1 MSQQSSEIR
10 LTGLNFEN
18 DGKSSPQENSTP
30 TANGDEA
37 VRCAA
42 IDIGSNS
49 MRLVVSQV
57 LSGFDYRVLDEERE
71 STRLAHSLSVNGN
84 LDPQAIEDSLAALRR
99 FKKIAEGFGVY
110 DIRTIATCAVREA
123 GNGAEFCRR
132 AQEEAGIEIEVI
144 SADMEGQL
152 AFRSVAQAFD
162 VRDMN
167 VAIADIGG
175 GSTEIVFACGGHI
188 EEIFPTKLGCVRVTE
203 QFGINDELFT
213 TPDSLKRLIAGID
226 KELKPLIK
234 KRPFVPQV
242 LFGTGGTFTTLA
254 SILMMQRGEVGQ
266 MEWGYRIHRA
276 DVSHTL
282 DLLSKMTLKQ
292 RKSLPGL
299 STDRADIIVAG
310 IAIIDRLMHRMDV
323 NTLRIHDRGIRD
335 GLMLTMI
342 EDLQPGSD
350 NKEAEDQRRQE
361 AMDTFARS
369 CGVDMIHTQHVA
381 NLAVSLFQ
389 QMTPMFDLRESDH
402 ETIYAAAMLQDVGY
416 LINYEKHHKHSYSL
430 ILNSQLP
437 GFSRH
442 ALEIVANVARYH
454 RGANPKKKHGNF
466 TRLSENDQLRV
477 KQMAAILRVAGAL
490 DRSHRQQVSKVEVTR
505 QPDHVY
511 VTVEATGD
519 PEVDLWAARSR
530 TELFCKAFDT
540 DIRFGLRR
548 PAPDG
553 VSPPSS

>member
-1 MSQQSSEIR
+1 
-10 LTGLNFEN
+10 
-18 DGKSSPQENSTP
+18 ENSTP

-167 VAIADIGG
+167 V
-175 GSTEIVFACGGHI
+175 IVFACGGHI

-234 KRPFVPQV
+234 
-242 LFGTGGTFTTLA
+242 
-254 SILMMQRGEVGQ
+254 
-266 MEWGYRIHRA
+266 
-276 DVSHTL
+276 
-282 DLLSKMTLKQ
+282 
-292 RKSLPGL
+292 
-299 STDRADIIVAG
+299 
-310 IAIIDRLMHRMDV
+310 
-323 NTLRIHDRGIRD
+323 
-335 GLMLTMI
+335 
-342 EDLQPGSD
+342 
-350 NKEAEDQRRQE
+350 
-361 AMDTFARS
+361 
-369 CGVDMIHTQHVA
+369 
-381 NLAVSLFQ
+381 
-389 QMTPMFDLRESDH
+389 
-402 ETIYAAAMLQDVGY
+402 
-416 LINYEKHHKHSYSL
+416 
-430 ILNSQLP
+430 
-437 GFSRH
+437 
-442 ALEIVANVARYH
+442 
-454 RGANPKKKHGNF
+454 
-466 TRLSENDQLRV
+466 
-477 KQMAAILRVAGAL
+477 
-490 DRSHRQQVSKVEVTR
+490 
-505 QPDHVY
+505 
-511 VTVEATGD
+511 
-519 PEVDLWAARSR
+519 
-530 TELFCKAFDT
+530 
-540 DIRFGLRR
+540 
-548 PAPDG
+548 
-553 VSPPSS
+553 

>member
-1 MSQQSSEIR
+1 MSQQPTDIR
-10 LTGLNFEN
+10 LANVETEN
-18 DGKSSPQENSTP
+18 AASPPEDAP
-30 TANGDEA
+30 I
-37 VRCAA
+37 RCAA

-49 MRLVVSQV
+49 MRLVVAQK
-57 LSGFDYRVLDEERE
+57 LAGYDYRVLDEERE
-71 STRLAHSLSVNGN
+71 STRLAHSLSINGN
-84 LDPQAIEDSLAALRR
+84 LDPATIDNSINALRR

-123 GNGAEFCRR
+123 GNGGEFCQR
-132 AQEEAGIEIEVI
+132 AKDEVGIDIEVI

-175 GSTEIVFACGGHI
+175 GSTEVVFACGGHI
-188 EEIFPTKLGCVRVTE
+188 EEIVPTKLGCVRATE
-203 QFGINDELFT
+203 QFGINEELFT
-213 TPDSLKRLIAGID
+213 TPDSLKNMIAGID
-226 KELKPLIK
+226 KELKTLLK

-276 DVSHTL
+276 DVSHML
-282 DLLSKMTLKQ
+282 DLLSKMTLKE

-335 GLMLTMI
+335 GLMLSMM
-342 EDLQPGSD
+342 EDLEPGSPD
-350 NKEAEDQRRQE
+350 DKAADDQRRQE
-361 AMDTFARS
+361 AMDTFSRS

-381 NLAVSLFQ
+381 NLAVSLFRQ
-389 QMTPMFDLRESDH
+389 LTPLFNLKETDD
-402 ETIYAAAMLQDVGY
+402 ETIYASAMLQDVGY
-416 LINYEKHHKHSYSL
+416 LINYEQHHKHSYSL

-454 RGANPKKKHGNF
+454 RGANPKKKHANF
-466 TRLSENDQLRV
+466 TRLSDNDQTRV
-477 KQMAAILRVAGAL
+477 RQLAAILRVAGAL
-490 DRSHRQQVSKVEVTR
+490 DRSHRQQVSQAEIT
-505 QPDHVY
+505 QHPDHIFVSI
-511 VTVEATGD
+511 EATGD

-530 TELFCKAFDT
+530 TELFCKAFNT
-540 DIRFGLRR
+540 DIRFGLHR
-548 PAPDG
+548 PAASG
-553 VSPPSS
+553 VSN

>member
-1 MSQQSSEIR
+1 MSQQPTEMR
-10 LTGLNFEN
+10 LGGLDSGN
-18 DGKSSPQENSTP
+18 GS
-30 TANGDEA
+30 ANGDEPI
-37 VRCAA
+37 RCAA

-49 MRLVVSQV
+49 MRLVVAQK

-71 STRLAHSLSVNGN
+71 STRLARSLSAGGN
-84 LDPQAIEDSLAALRR
+84 LDAEAIDNSINALRR

-123 GNGAEFCRR
+123 GNGGEFCQR
-132 AQEEAGIEIEVI
+132 AKDEVGIDIEVI
-144 SADMEGQL
+144 PADMEGQL

-188 EEIFPTKLGCVRVTE
+188 EEILPTKLGCVRVTE
-203 QFGINDELFT
+203 QFGINDELFM
-213 TPDSLKRLIAGID
+213 TPDSLKKMTAGID
-226 KELKPLIK
+226 KELKPMIK

-282 DLLSKMTLKQ
+282 DTLSKMTLKE
-292 RKSLPGL
+292 RKSVPGL

-335 GLMLTMI
+335 GLMLTMM
-342 EDLQPGSD
+342 EDLEPGTADS
-350 NKEAEDQRRQE
+350 KAAEDQRRQE
-361 AMDTFARS
+361 AMETFARS

-381 NLAVSLFQ
+381 NLAVSLFR
-389 QMTPMFDLRESDH
+389 QMVPMFDLRETDD

-454 RGANPKKKHGNF
+454 RGANPKKKHTNF
-466 TRLSENDQLRV
+466 TRLGDNDQARV
-477 KQMAAILRVAGAL
+477 KKLAAILRVAGAL
-490 DRSHRQQVSKVEVTR
+490 DRSHRQQVSQVEVT
-505 QPDHVY
+505 QKPDHIAVAI
-511 VTVEATGD
+511 EATGD

-530 TELFCKAFDT
+530 TELFCKAFNT
-540 DIRFGLRR
+540 DIRFGLYR
-548 PAPDG
+548 PSADG
-553 VSPPSS
+553 GSNRE

>member
-1 MSQQSSEIR
+1 MSQQPTEIR
-10 LTGLNFEN
+10 LTGLES
-18 DGKSSPQENSTP
+18 DLGAQ
-30 TANGDEA
+30 NGDEP

-49 MRLVVSQV
+49 MRLVVAQK
-57 LSGFDYRVLDEERE
+57 LAGFDYRVLDEERE

-84 LDPQAIEDSLAALRR
+84 LDPEAIDSSISALRR

-123 GNGAEFCRR
+123 GNGGYFCER
-132 AQEEAGIEIEVI
+132 AKDEVGIDIEVI

-188 EEIFPTKLGCVRVTE
+188 EEILPTKLGCVRVTE
-203 QFGINDELFT
+203 QYGINEELFS
-213 TPDSLKRLIAGID
+213 TPDSLKKMIAGID
-226 KELKPLIK
+226 RELKPMIK
-234 KRPFVPQV
+234 RRPFVPQV

-282 DLLSKMTLKQ
+282 DTLSKMTLKE
-292 RKSLPGL
+292 RKNVPGL
-299 STDRADIIVAG
+299 SADRADIIVAG

-335 GLMLTMI
+335 GLMLTMM
-342 EDLQPGSD
+342 EELEPGS
-350 NKEAEDQRRQE
+350 AEDKAAEEQRRQE
-361 AMDTFARS
+361 AMSTFARS
-369 CGVDMIHTQHVA
+369 CGVDMIHTHHVA
-381 NLAVSLFQ
+381 DLAVSLFR
-389 QMTPMFDLRESDH
+389 QMTPMFDLRETDD

-454 RGANPKKKHGNF
+454 RGANPKKKHANF
-466 TRLSENDQLRV
+466 TRLSDNDQTRV

-490 DRSHRQQVSKVEVTR
+490 DRSHRQQVSKVEVTKH
-505 QPDHVY
+505 PDHIY
-511 VTVEATGD
+511 VSIEATGD

-530 TELFCKAFDT
+530 TELFCKAFET
-540 DIRFGLRR
+540 DIRFGLHR
-548 PAPDG
+548 PA
-553 VSPPSS
+553 VSRTSND

>member
-1 MSQQSSEIR
+1 MSQHAPESTTDGTDANAAASS
-10 LTGLNFEN
+10 
-18 DGKSSPQENSTP
+18 DGGEDQ
-30 TANGDEA
+30 A
-37 VRCAA
+37 RCAA

-57 LSGFDYRVLDEERE
+57 LSGLDYRILDEERE
-71 STRLAHSLSVNGN
+71 STRLAHSLAVNGQ

-99 FKKIAEGFGVY
+99 FKKIAEGFGVHE
-110 DIRTIATCAVREA
+110 IRTIATCAVREA
-123 GNGAEFCRR
+123 SNGAEFCQR
-132 AQEEAGIEIEVI
+132 AKDEAGIEIEVI

-188 EEIFPTKLGCVRVTE
+188 EEIVPTKLGCVRVTE
-203 QFGINDELFT
+203 QYGINDELFT
-213 TPDSLKRLIAGID
+213 TPDSFKRLIAGID
-226 KELKPLIK
+226 RDLKPLLK

-282 DLLSKMTLKQ
+282 DTLSKMTLKQ
-292 RKSLPGL
+292 RKALPGL

-342 EDLQPGSD
+342 EDMRPDSPE
-350 NKEAEDQRRQE
+350 KTAAEEQQRQQ
-361 AMDTFARS
+361 AMETFARS
-369 CGVDMIHTQHVA
+369 CGVDMVHTQHVA
-381 NLAVSLFQ
+381 SLAVSLFR
-389 QMTPMFDLRESDH
+389 QMTPMFDLRETDDD
-402 ETIYAAAMLQDVGY
+402 TIYASAMLQDVGY

-466 TRLSENDQLRV
+466 TRLSESDQTRV
-477 KQMAAILRVAGAL
+477 KQLAAILRVAGAL
-490 DRSHRQQVSKVEVTR
+490 DRSHRQQVSRVEVTL
-505 QPDHVY
+505 QPDHVF
-511 VTVEATGD
+511 VSIEATGD

-530 TELFCKAFDT
+530 TELFCKAFNT

-548 PAPDG
+548 PANG
-553 VSPPSS
+553 TVSSTAS

>member
-1 MSQQSSEIR
+1 MTQHAPES
-10 LTGLNFEN
+10 TT
-18 DGKSSPQENSTP
+18 DGTDANVAASPDGGEDQ
-30 TANGDEA
+30 A
-37 VRCAA
+37 RCAA

-57 LSGFDYRVLDEERE
+57 LSGLDYRILDEERE
-71 STRLAHSLSVNGN
+71 STRLAHSLAVNGQ

-99 FKKIAEGFGVY
+99 FKKIAEGFGVH

-123 GNGAEFCRR
+123 SNGAEFCQR
-132 AQEEAGIEIEVI
+132 AKDEAGIDIEVI

-188 EEIFPTKLGCVRVTE
+188 EEIVPTKLGCVRVTE
-203 QFGINDELFT
+203 QYGINDELFT
-213 TPDSLKRLIAGID
+213 TPDSFKRLIAGID
-226 KELKPLIK
+226 RDLKPLLK

-282 DLLSKMTLKQ
+282 DTLSKMTLKQ
-292 RKSLPGL
+292 RKALPGL

-342 EDLQPGSD
+342 EDMRPDSPE
-350 NKEAEDQRRQE
+350 KTAAEEQQRQQ
-361 AMDTFARS
+361 AMETFARS
-369 CGVDMIHTQHVA
+369 CGVDMVHTQHVA
-381 NLAVSLFQ
+381 NLAVSLFR
-389 QMTPMFDLRESDH
+389 QMTPMFDLRETDDD
-402 ETIYAAAMLQDVGY
+402 TIYASAMLQDVGY

-466 TRLSENDQLRV
+466 TRLSESDQTRV
-477 KQMAAILRVAGAL
+477 KQLAAILRVAGAL
-490 DRSHRQQVSKVEVTR
+490 DRSHRQQVSRVEVTR
-505 QPDHVY
+505 QPDHVF
-511 VTVEATGD
+511 VSIEATGD

-530 TELFCKAFDT
+530 TELFCKAFNT

-548 PAPDG
+548 PANG
-553 VSPPSS
+553 TVSSTAS